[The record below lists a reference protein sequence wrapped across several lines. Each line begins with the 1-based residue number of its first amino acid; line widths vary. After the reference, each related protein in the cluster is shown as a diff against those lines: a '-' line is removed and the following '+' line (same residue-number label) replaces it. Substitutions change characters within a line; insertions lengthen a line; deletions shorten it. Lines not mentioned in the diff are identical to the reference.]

1 MLLFIKVP
9 VRGKSN
15 QSEIKK
21 KKQMHH
27 KNRSLVEAKPQ
38 NCLSGSLT
46 GETNGKIDFFLA
58 VST

>member
-1 MLLFIKVP
+1 MLPFIKVP

-21 KKQMHH
+21 KKMHH